1 MTTIYEQSELNY
13 LEQDIQYIL
22 DKYKKCENENTIPKE
37 LMNTSYLIM
46 QRNNIQ

>member
-13 LEQDIQYIL
+13 LEQDIQCIL
-22 DKYKKCENENTIPKE
+22 DKYKNCENENTLLKE